1 MDKVDPLSSGF
12 SFRRSKTSRGKR
24 RERIHTQPFSSLLE
38 TTEQDQIAGGEY
50 GLGEVDGELEELLDT
65 VHDKGEELKRE
76 PTLANIRVYKRAVR
90 GFLAYVVKRGLV
102 AEEHVSGTNVLKRK
116 KFTLL
121 KIVDRK
127 LEQLAAGVLRGQQEQ
142 LRILKQ
148 VDEIHGLLVDLLQ

>member
-12 SFRRSKTSRGKR
+12 SFRRSKTNRGKR
-24 RERIHTQPFSSLLE
+24 KERIQTQPFSSILE
-38 TTEQDQIAGGEY
+38 TTADEQVVGG
-50 GLGEVDGELEELLDT
+50 GHDLLDGDGQLEELLDT

-90 GFLAYVVKRGLV
+90 GFLAYVVKHGLV